1 MRAITT
7 WLSGLIRRRYGRML
21 PAVLGVSLT
30 IALLSILG
38 IFINASAAT
47 MTQRAIGDVP
57 IDWQIQIVGGA
68 TADSVEQQ
76 LNQSV
81 TVRAIDPVWYADVS
95 GFTAK
100 SGGNTLGSTT
110 QTTGEGKVLGAT
122 PTYWKDFPG
131 LLRPMLGAA
140 EGILIAQQTAANL
153 HVSVGDT
160 ITINR
165 IGLPPLTAR
174 IDGIVDLP
182 QADALFQA
190 IGVPPGAAPQAP
202 PDNVLVVPMDVWH
215 KWFDQQAIVRPGTV
229 STQLHVRLGHDFPD
243 DPRDAYVYVEQLA
256 HNFEAR
262 VVGSAI
268 VGDNLAARL
277 DAAREDA
284 LYARVLFLFLGLP
297 GAILAIILTFAVS
310 ATGGDRRRREQA
322 LLRVRGATTPM
333 ILRLESLE
341 AIVVSFL
348 AVIVALIITL
358 VIVSQMVTIPLA
370 TRQTAAVLVVALV
383 IGIGTALAAA
393 IIPAWREAR
402 ASSVRAGRA
411 RVGRGEAP
419 FWERTWI
426 DLILLAIAG
435 LVYWRTAAA
444 GYQIVLAPEGVAATS
459 VSYGSFLA
467 PLALWIGVAL
477 LVTRLFRHGL
487 AGGRAF
493 VSRMFKPLAGALSPI
508 VAASVSRQARLITR
522 GVVLV
527 TLAFSFAVSTAV
539 FNTTYNV
546 QSRVDAA
553 LTNGSDV
560 TVTGTTAYPAGQ
572 LLDSISKVP
581 GVLAARAMIHRYAY
595 VGNDLQ
601 DIYGVN
607 ALNIGDAADLSNAF
621 FTSNDARGTMEALAA
636 RPDGV
641 LLSQETVN
649 DFQLKLGDLV
659 NLRLQNSKDHQYH
672 PVPFHFIGVVRE
684 FSTAP
689 KDSFIL
695 ANEGY
700 VASQTGEPARE
711 VALIRGNIPPAQL
724 AKSIQPIA
732 AALPGAR
739 VTDLGSVLKSISS
752 SLTAVDLHGLTWIEL
767 SFAILL
773 IAGASGLVLGLGLIE
788 RRRDFALLSAMGAK
802 GRQLGSFLWTEG
814 LIILVA
820 GMLLGFATGFG
831 IAKMLVKVLTG
842 VFDPAP
848 QSLAIPWVYLVVLI
862 VAGALSTVA
871 AVMIAHRVTQRRA
884 LEALRTI

>member
-1 MRAITT
+1 MKAIGI
-7 WLSGLIRRRYGRML
+7 WLSGLVRRRYGRML

-47 MTQRAIGDVP
+47 MTRRALGDVP
-57 IDWQIQIVGGA
+57 IDWQIELARGA
-68 TADSVEQQ
+68 SIDSVQQ
-76 LNQSV
+76 KLNETVTMRALDSV
-81 TVRAIDPVWYADVS
+81 GYADVS
-95 GFTAK
+95 GFTAR

-110 QTTGEGKVLGAT
+110 QTTGEGKVLGITAN
-122 PTYWKDFPG
+122 YWKDFPG

-160 ITINR
+160 ITVSR
-165 IGLPPLTAR
+165 MGLPTVTTR

-215 KWFDQQAIVRPGTV
+215 KWFDQQGVVRPGTV
-229 STQLHVRLGHDFPD
+229 RIQLHVRLAHKLPD
-243 DPRDAYVYVEQLA
+243 DPRDAYVYVQQLA

-277 DAAREDA
+277 DAVREDA

-341 AIVVSFL
+341 AIIVSVL
-348 AVIVALIITL
+348 AAIVALIIALT
-358 VIVSQMVTIPLA
+358 IASQMVTIPLA
-370 TRQTAAVLVVALV
+370 TRQTATVLIVALAV
-383 IGIGTALAAA
+383 GIGTALAAV
-393 IIPAWREAR
+393 IVPAWREAR
-402 ASSVRAGRA
+402 ESSVRMGRA
-411 RVGRGEAP
+411 RVGRGEEP
-419 FWERTWI
+419 IWERTWI
-426 DLILLAIAG
+426 DLILLVIAG

-459 VSYGSFLA
+459 VSYGSFIA
-467 PLALWIGVAL
+467 PLALWIGVGL

-487 AGGRAF
+487 AGGRVF
-493 VSRMFKPLAGALSPI
+493 VSRLFKPLAGALSPI

-572 LLDSISKVP
+572 LVDSISKVP
-581 GVLAARAMIHRYAY
+581 GVQAARAMIHRYAY

-621 FTSNDARGTMEALAA
+621 FANNDVRLTMQKLAA

-711 VALIRGNIPPAQL
+711 VVLIRGNVPPAQL
-724 AKSIQPIA
+724 AKSIEPIA
-732 AALPGAR
+732 AKVPGAR

-752 SLTAVDLHGLTWIEL
+752 SLTAVDLRGLTWIEL

-788 RRRDFALLSAMGAK
+788 RRRDFALLAAMGAK
-802 GRQLGSFLWTEG
+802 GRQLGAFLWTEG

-820 GMLLGFATGFG
+820 GMVLGVATGLG

-848 QSLAIPWVYLVVLI
+848 QSLAIPWGYLSVLVV
-862 VAGALSTVA
+862 AGCVSTVL
-871 AVMIAHRVTQRRA
+871 AVLIAQRVTQKKS